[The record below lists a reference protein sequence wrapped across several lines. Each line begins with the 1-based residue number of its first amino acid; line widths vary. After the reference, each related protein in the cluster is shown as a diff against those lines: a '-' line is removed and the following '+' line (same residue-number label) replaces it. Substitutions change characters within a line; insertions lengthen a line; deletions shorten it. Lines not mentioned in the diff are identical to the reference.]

1 MLTFCSELEE
11 SIEKPTHW
19 DVDKEGAKPHRVIG
33 AYVALPRT
41 DRRTRRDRGCGVGR
55 AVGRLVELRRRKG
68 EMVVAVS

>member
-19 DVDKEGAKPHRVIG
+19 DVDKAASSDRCIG
-33 AYVALPRT
+33 RLPRT

-68 EMVVAVS
+68 EGEMVVAVS

>member
-33 AYVALPRT
+33 AYS
-41 DRRTRRDRGCGVGR
+41 DG
-55 AVGRLVELRRRKG
+55 
-68 EMVVAVS
+68 